1 MNTLFKKFK
10 ISERNVQ
17 RAIGGS
23 WSTRRVKDTPVRS
36 RIHSR
41 GFTILETLVA
51 IAILIIAIT
60 GPLAI
65 VAQSLRSSYFSR
77 DQITAYYLAQEAIE
91 YVRNTRDT
99 FGLDQTSHSGEDWI
113 STLVDEFDG
122 PVSINVPGSQQARYY
137 LERSTAGYVLKSCT
151 TGSECVAVSL
161 NRPLLDNPG
170 SADEAL
176 YGEDSATEDSIFIRE
191 IIFNEPTLGSGET
204 YTSPTLRELDVT
216 VKVKWRMQDGSY
228 SSGIV
233 LKEYLTNWQLPNTGA

>member
-1 MNTLFKKFK
+1 MNLKFIHTK
-10 ISERNVQ
+10 NEMSRKSVQ
-17 RAIGGS
+17 S
-23 WSTRRVKDTPVRS
+23 
-36 RIHSR
+36 

-99 FGLDQTSHSGEDWI
+99 FGLDQENHSGTDWLDV
-113 STLVDEFDG
+113 LVDESSI
-122 PVSINVPGSQQARYY
+122 PVSINTAGVYSNKYS
-137 LERSTAGYVLKSCT
+137 LERNSTGYVLIGCT
-151 TGSECVAVSL
+151 VNEDCPNIML
-161 NRPLLDNPG
+161 NRDILEG
-170 SADEAL
+170 SPDDEAL
-176 YGEDSATEDSIFIRE
+176 YGESTADEESIFIRE
-191 IIFNEPTLGSGET
+191 IIFNEPVIGAGEADGEQAL
-204 YTSPTLRELDVT
+204 LRGLDVT

-233 LKEYLTNWQLPNTGA
+233 LKEYLTNWQLPNTAI